1 MGNAGQEHIREHFV
15 GDRHLLRWAEL
26 IDATIDG

>member
-1 MGNAGQEHIREHFV
+1 MGDAGQQRIREYFV

-26 IDATIDG
+26 LDATIGG